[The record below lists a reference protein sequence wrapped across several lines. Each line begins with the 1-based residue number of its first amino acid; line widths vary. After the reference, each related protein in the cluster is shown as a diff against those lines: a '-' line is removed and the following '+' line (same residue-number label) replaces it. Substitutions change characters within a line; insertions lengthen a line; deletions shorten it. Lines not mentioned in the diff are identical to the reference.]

1 MRSNRLWK
9 AVLAVSLVATAA
21 ATLVSV
27 AGASQL
33 QVSASSAGPE
43 STIIDPLSQ
52 RGEES
57 PANRSE
63 SELHGK
69 SKTHNG
75 VATPTVSPTGVAST
89 SNATPGQSFEGL
101 SMWDQRTLNGF
112 YLEPPDQGMCAS
124 TDPTVGA
131 GGRVLEAVND
141 VVAVYNTAGT
151 TLKEQTLNTFF
162 GYPDLLAGGPELT
175 DPSCYYD
182 SETGAWFVVVLTLEL
197 GNQGNFTGVN
207 HIDIAVSN
215 PGNHDPSTTT
225 WKTYTIDT
233 TDNGSNGSP
242 NHHCA
247 PDPNPKPDETTPDAC
262 IGDYPH
268 IGADHYGFYVTTNEY
283 PFFTDGF
290 NSAQIY
296 ALSKHKLA
304 ANASSVPWVQL
315 ANTKLA
321 NEKRGPVGFTIWPA
335 EVPGTAYDEDNNG
348 TEFFLSSDAAE
359 ESGNVTG
366 SSDTIGLWAITNSKS
381 LDSDHPDLNLSSRA
395 LSSEA
400 YGVPPHSAQPSTGTQ
415 DPTQNWPL
423 GQCLNIDTC
432 FVNFLSAPG
441 ETADPYKPEVI
452 GDLDSNDS
460 RMQQVYYANGKVW
473 GALDTRMSVNGT
485 EQAGIA
491 WFIVKPDMI
500 GQGAGGK
507 VGPQSA
513 VVNQGYV
520 GVAGANVTYPALAV
534 TTAGAGAMAFT
545 LVGPTRYASAADVLF
560 NNSGPTGSIFVT
572 APGLGLQ
579 DGFSEYK
586 YYSPFAPGPN
596 GEAPPPRPRWGDY
609 GAADEDNGTIWIAS
623 EEIHNNCSLTVWEAT
638 VGHCGPQADRSPVP
652 GVGQPEARRLLGN
665 WNTHIA
671 RITP

>member
-1 MRSNRLWK
+1 
-9 AVLAVSLVATAA
+9 
-21 ATLVSV
+21 
-27 AGASQL
+27 
-33 QVSASSAGPE
+33 
-43 STIIDPLSQ
+43 
-52 RGEES
+52 
-57 PANRSE
+57 
-63 SELHGK
+63 
-69 SKTHNG
+69 
-75 VATPTVSPTGVAST
+75 
-89 SNATPGQSFEGL
+89 
-101 SMWDQRTLNGF
+101 
-112 YLEPPDQGMCAS
+112 
-124 TDPTVGA
+124 
-131 GGRVLEAVND
+131 
-141 VVAVYNTAGT
+141 
-151 TLKEQTLNTFF
+151 
-162 GYPDLLAGGPELT
+162 
-175 DPSCYYD
+175 
-182 SETGAWFVVVLTLEL
+182 
-197 GNQGNFTGVN
+197 
-207 HIDIAVSN
+207 
-215 PGNHDPSTTT
+215 
-225 WKTYTIDT
+225 
-233 TDNGSNGSP
+233 
-242 NHHCA
+242 
-247 PDPNPKPDETTPDAC
+247 
-262 IGDYPH
+262 
-268 IGADHYGFYVTTNEY
+268 
-283 PFFTDGF
+283 
-290 NSAQIY
+290 
-296 ALSKHKLA
+296 
-304 ANASSVPWVQL
+304 
-315 ANTKLA
+315 
-321 NEKRGPVGFTIWPA
+321 
-335 EVPGTAYDEDNNG
+335 
-348 TEFFLSSDAAE
+348 
-359 ESGNVTG
+359 
-366 SSDTIGLWAITNSKS
+366 
-381 LDSDHPDLNLSSRA
+381 

-400 YGVPPHSAQPSTGTQ
+400 YSVPPHSAQPSTGTQ

-473 GALDTRMSVNGT
+473 GALDTRMTVNGT

-513 VVNQGYV
+513 VVKQGYV

-534 TTAGAGAMAFT
+534 TSAGAGAMAFT

-572 APGLGLQ
+572 AAGLGLQ